1 MAVIPIAKTETQE
14 PTKQVAANQKA
25 LDALPLNS
33 GMWRVEGIPGLYV
46 RCRAVSKS
54 FIQQRRVDGVLVKD
68 VLGPLTM
75 KDAKAKAMDR
85 WNGIK
90 SATDGDDI
98 QLGAAVEA
106 YIKHRTMMGE
116 MAPKTEGIARY
127 NLLHY
132 LDGWKRR
139 TLDEIGNDR
148 HGIAALHTRLT
159 TKHGRATCNQVIRL
173 LAAVYRWHKDR
184 FNEDLPE
191 WPRKV
196 AEIHDIPAR
205 DWAYSAEELKAWWH
219 ATIKAKDDTVTQKGV
234 STLSPIK
241 RMWWLAAL
249 FTGARKGSLEAMKWT
264 DVDLEKKTIHFRVT
278 KGNRP
283 YIIPMSNTLAQLL
296 TNYRGCDD
304 VPPSD
309 WVFPSNV
316 IEGAHLKDVKNP
328 NEGVGP
334 AHRLRHTFRTTLA
347 QIGATTDQA
356 RMLMGHSLGGD
367 VSRGYITAPL
377 VVESLRPVT
386 NAVAEVYVGIIPEIS
401 RASSTS

>member
-1 MAVIPIAKTETQE
+1 M
-14 PTKQVAANQKA
+14 
-25 LDALPLNS
+25 
-33 GMWRVEGIPGLYV
+33 
-46 RCRAVSKS
+46 
-54 FIQQRRVDGVLVKD
+54 
-68 VLGPLTM
+68 
-75 KDAKAKAMDR
+75 
-85 WNGIK
+85 
-90 SATDGDDI
+90 
-98 QLGAAVEA
+98 
-106 YIKHRTMMGE
+106 
-116 MAPKTEGIARY
+116 
-127 NLLHY
+127 
-132 LDGWKRR
+132 
-139 TLDEIGNDR
+139 
-148 HGIAALHTRLT
+148 
-159 TKHGRATCNQVIRL
+159 
-173 LAAVYRWHKDR
+173 
-184 FNEDLPE
+184 
-191 WPRKV
+191 
-196 AEIHDIPAR
+196 
-205 DWAYSAEELKAWWH
+205 KAWWH
-219 ATIKAKDDTVTQKGV
+219 AAIKAKDDTATQKGV

-309 WVFPSNV
+309 WIFPSNV

-386 NAVAEVYVGIIPEIS
+386 NAVAEVYAGIIPEIS
-401 RASSTS
+401 RASSSSSS